1 MPARRSRRVL
11 LVAFA
16 SVLALAAVACGRAA
30 QESAGANAPPTAGT
44 PVRLAFV
51 SSTLDSKPFEGGAL
65 AGKPAVLWFWEPSC
79 DACRV
84 QAPEAAMVADLYKGQ
99 VNVLGILGILGVLGV
114 GADALHR
121 AFADSTGTRHM
132 SHLSDPGKEVWDRF
146 DVSVSGEYVLLG
158 RGGEVVARGAEL
170 AGRLA
175 KEAAPLVR

>member
-16 SVLALAAVACGRAA
+16 PVLALAAVACGRAA

-99 VNVLGILGILGVLGV
+99 VNVLGVLGV

-158 RGGEVVARGAEL
+158 RGGEVVARDAEL
-170 AGRLA
+170 AGWLA